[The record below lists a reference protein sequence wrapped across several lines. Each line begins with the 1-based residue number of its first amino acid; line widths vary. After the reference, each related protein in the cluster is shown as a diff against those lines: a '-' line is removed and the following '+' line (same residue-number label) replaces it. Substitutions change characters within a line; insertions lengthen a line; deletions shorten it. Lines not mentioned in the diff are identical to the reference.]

1 MGRRAVLLRMFTHT
15 AGQNN
20 TKQVQFLVIYLF
32 IYLFILLLFTFKR
45 SLSGTLYFDFQTY
58 FDKAIVGAT

>member
-20 TKQVQFLVIYLF
+20 IKQVQFLAFYLF
-32 IYLFILLLFTFKR
+32 IHFIVIHKFQEITIR
-45 SLSGTLYFDFQTY
+45 DFALW
-58 FDKAIVGAT
+58 FSDVLW

>member
-20 TKQVQFLVIYLF
+20 IKQVQFLVVYLF
-32 IYLFILLLFTFKR
+32 IHFIVIHFQKITIR
-45 SLSGTLYFDFQTY
+45 DF
-58 FDKAIVGAT
+58 AL

>member
-20 TKQVQFLVIYLF
+20 IKQVQFLAFYLF
-32 IYLFILLLFTFKR
+32 IYSFYCYSLLKDHYPGLA
-45 SLSGTLYFDFQTY
+45 L
-58 FDKAIVGAT
+58 

>member
-20 TKQVQFLVIYLF
+20 IKQVQFLVIYLF
-32 IYLFILLLFTFKR
+32 IHFIVIHFIVIHFQKITIR
-45 SLSGTLYFDFQTY
+45 DF
-58 FDKAIVGAT
+58 AL